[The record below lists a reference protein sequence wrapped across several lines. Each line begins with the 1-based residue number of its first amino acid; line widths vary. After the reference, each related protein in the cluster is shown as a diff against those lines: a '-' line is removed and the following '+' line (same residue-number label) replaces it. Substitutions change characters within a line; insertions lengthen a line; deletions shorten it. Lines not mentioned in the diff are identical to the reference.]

1 MNGILGAASG
11 GMLAGGII
19 ITIFLLFILFIVLI
33 GIAAR
38 YKKCPSDQVLVIF
51 GKTRG
56 DKAARCI
63 HGGAAFIWDG
73 LSVPADWRPDPAQC
87 RCLSTG

>member
-1 MNGILGAASG
+1 MGLSLAAG
-11 GMLAGGII
+11 GGVLAGGII

-63 HGGAAFIWDG
+63 HGGAAFI
-73 LSVPADWRPDPAQC
+73 
-87 RCLSTG
+87 